1 MYSYYEVVREL
12 ELIYNL
18 LSNVFDYLKST
29 LTPLLYLLTFAVLL
43 YFGFKCVRG
52 YRA

>member
-1 MYSYYEVVREL
+1 MYSYYDVVVRL
-12 ELIYNL
+12 EYIYNL
-18 LSNVFDYLKST
+18 LNDVFTYLKST

-52 YRA
+52 YRV